1 MSKFKIFAILIVI
14 VEILLIVS
22 VNRLYFNQNNDSD
35 GRLYLVEARRVIKEI
50 EDQTREASEI
60 EAMSCCLAH

>member
-1 MSKFKIFAILIVI
+1 MSKFKIFAILIVV

-35 GRLYLVEARRVIKEI
+35 GRLYLVEARRVMKEI
-50 EDQTREASEI
+50 EEQKLEATEI
-60 EAMSCCLAH
+60 EAMSLT